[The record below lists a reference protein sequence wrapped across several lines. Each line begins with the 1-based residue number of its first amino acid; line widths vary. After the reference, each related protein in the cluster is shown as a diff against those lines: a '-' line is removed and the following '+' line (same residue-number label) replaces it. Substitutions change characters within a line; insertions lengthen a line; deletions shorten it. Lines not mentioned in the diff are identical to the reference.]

1 MSIEEEAKK
10 AVKRAMK
17 VPGQIRAGEAQFLYQ
32 MARRKTGGIV
42 EIGCLHG
49 RSTSVLVQAAEV
61 YKSHVTSV
69 DPFYPTPNSKPTS
82 AETWRK
88 NLEAV
93 GLKAP
98 ELLEMESHAA
108 ASVYRDEIGF
118 LFIDG
123 AHDYEHVKQDIAD
136 WVPKIKVDGVIA
148 FHDMFTPHISG
159 VAQAVTEWWLS
170 IFDINHVTWKIHG
183 MTDFTIAF
191 RRMQ

>member
-10 AVKRAMK
+10 AVKKAMK
-17 VPGQIRAGEAQFLYQ
+17 VPGQIRAGEAQFLYSL
-32 MARRKTGGIV
+32 ARRKTGRIV

-49 RSTSVLVQAAEV
+49 RSTSMLVQAAGV
-61 YKSHVTSV
+61 YKAKVTSI

-82 AETWRK
+82 ARTWRN

-93 GLKAP
+93 GLEAP
-98 ELLEMESHAA
+98 ELLEMESHTAA
-108 ASVYRDEIGF
+108 GVYKEEIGF

-123 AHDYEHVKQDIAD
+123 AHDYEHIKQDIAD
-136 WVPKIKVDGVIA
+136 WNPKIMVNGVMA

-170 IFDINHVTWKIHG
+170 IFDIMHITWQIHG

-191 RRMQ
+191 RRVQ